1 MGKKRSVTSADE
13 WMYWYEAGYEKCKA
27 LQAEVERLEEENVVL
42 QARLIKATEI
52 REPANVHIKML
63 KAKVARLEQD
73 LEWIRKKGGV
83 MTNRNYERETMKRI
97 IESDEVSGFDA
108 LLGESITLFCL
119 NYIYTGK
126 LVGVNDTHLEL
137 SGASI
142 VYETGGLC
150 DSEWKDAQPL
160 PHNWC
165 VQLSAIES
173 WGLLK

>member
-1 MGKKRSVTSADE
+1 
-13 WMYWYEAGYEKCKA
+13 
-27 LQAEVERLEEENVVL
+27 
-42 QARLIKATEI
+42 
-52 REPANVHIKML
+52 
-63 KAKVARLEQD
+63 
-73 LEWIRKKGGV
+73 

-126 LVGVNDTHLEL
+126 LVGVNESYVEL
-137 SGASI
+137 ADAKI
-142 VYETGGLC
+142 VYETGELSSS
-150 DSEWKDAQPL
+150 DWTDAQPL

>member
-73 LEWIRKKGGV
+73 LEWIRGSTRLSTSSHYIDLRVDRVLLDKP
-83 MTNRNYERETMKRI
+83 TNEPQ
-97 IESDEVSGFDA
+97 
-108 LLGESITLFCL
+108 GE
-119 NYIYTGK
+119 
-126 LVGVNDTHLEL
+126 E
-137 SGASI
+137 
-142 VYETGGLC
+142 E
-150 DSEWKDAQPL
+150 
-160 PHNWC
+160 
-165 VQLSAIES
+165 
-173 WGLLK
+173 